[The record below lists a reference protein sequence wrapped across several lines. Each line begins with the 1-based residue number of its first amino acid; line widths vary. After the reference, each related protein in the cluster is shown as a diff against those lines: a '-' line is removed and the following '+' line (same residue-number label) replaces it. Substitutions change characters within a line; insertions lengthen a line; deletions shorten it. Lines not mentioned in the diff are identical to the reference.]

1 MICNL
6 TAENFCIFGRIQGKK
21 EKPIRANHHSI
32 SLTPGSTWAY
42 RAAIDTWLGWESGT
56 AVLSVSKDGEHYR
69 DFLLDRAVILQEG
82 VWFSI
87 TALREPSAVQ
97 MAAVFLP
104 TLERVDAARGQ
115 FSIFPKLRVTCIH
128 TLFYQE
134 KERGFLLPGQA
145 YPTAELLYVDA
156 GSIHSVT
163 EGQDVVLN
171 QGDMA
176 LYGPGQW
183 RMQYADAA
191 AAPRLVSVSFDA
203 VGLEEAMLAGRYFR
217 APQQAVI
224 LLQQMMREQERLD
237 EVSEDLLF
245 GLLTQ
250 LLQQLRREMGE
261 NRESGQLPHNL
272 RGENETIRKAQQYV
286 GEHVDKKLSVP
297 VVAQSIGVS
306 ASYLTALFHKHLQIA
321 PAEYIRRIKLQ
332 KSKQLIREGNLNF
345 TQISEYLQYSTVHH
359 FSRQFKQ
366 MYGIT
371 PTEYAKTVRG

>member
-6 TAENFCIFGRIQGKK
+6 TAESFCIFGRIQGKK
-21 EKPIRANHHSI
+21 EKSIRANHHSV

-42 RAAIDTWLGWESGT
+42 RTAIDTWIGWESGT

-82 VWFSI
+82 VWFSL

-104 TLERVDAARGQ
+104 TLERVNAARRQ
-115 FSIFPKLRVTCIH
+115 FSVFPKLRVNCIH

-134 KERGFLLPGQA
+134 KERGFLTPGQA

-191 AAPRLVSVSFDA
+191 AAPRLVTVSFDA

-250 LLQQLRREMGE
+250 LLLQLRREKGE

-272 RGENETIRKAQQYV
+272 RGENETIRKAQEYV

-371 PTEYAKTVRG
+371 PTQYAKTVRG